1 MRHRD
6 PIMVFFLS
14 LITFGIYCLV
24 WYVKTKNEMNTKGA
38 KIPTAWLIIIPLIN
52 YFWLWKFCE
61 GVEVVTNKEMGTG
74 VAFLLVFFLGVVGM
88 AIIQDKLNKVA
99 TQ

>member
-1 MRHRD
+1 MQHRD

-14 LITFGIYCLV
+14 LITFGIYALV
-24 WYVKTKNEMNTKGA
+24 WYVRTKNEMNAKGA
-38 KIPTAWLIIIPLIN
+38 QIPTAWLLIIPFVS

-61 GVEVVTNKEMGTG
+61 GVDVVTNKEMGAG
-74 VAFLLVFFLGVVGM
+74 IAFLLVLFLGIIGM

-99 TQ
+99 SQ